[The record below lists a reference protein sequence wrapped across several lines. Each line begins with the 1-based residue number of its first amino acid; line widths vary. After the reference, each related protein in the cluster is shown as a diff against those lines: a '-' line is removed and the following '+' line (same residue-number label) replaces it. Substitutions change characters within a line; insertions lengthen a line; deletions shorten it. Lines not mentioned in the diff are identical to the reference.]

1 MLTKKELFLVMDV
14 VQSYSLKSPMVVI
27 VRLLVGAAAVCF
39 ALLAQ
44 FRVLACSR
52 GTTCREKLH
61 HSCNNVMAKMNF
73 EQTELNKRHNFAQD
87 FTCYASEV
95 NFT

>member
-1 MLTKKELFLVMDV
+1 MDV
-14 VQSYSLKSPMVVI
+14 VQSNSLESPMVVI
-27 VRLLVGAAAVCF
+27 VGFFVGAAAVCF

-44 FRVLACSR
+44 FRVLVCSR

-61 HSCNNVMAKMNF
+61 HSCINVMAKKKKKLDF
-73 EQTELNKRHNFAQD
+73 EQTERNKRQNFVQH
-87 FTCYASEV
+87 FTCYASKV